1 MARKFDDAARGEI
14 TSAIQTSRQLVS
26 RLKKE
31 MEPTIQKIVG
41 IEETRDRILECHDLT
56 VDEVLTCETC
66 GKLILPGDS
75 YHPSGDDVDLCE
87 EHAPTIGDLKS
98 ILKRDPDCFEDVDEA
113 RAYLEQTSEPDDAKV
128 LSVWEP

>member
-1 MARKFDDAARGEI
+1 MTNKFDDVARAEI
-14 TSAIQTSRQLVS
+14 ASAIQTSRQLVG

-56 VDEVLTCETC
+56 VDEVLTCESC

-87 EHAPTIGDLKS
+87 EHAPTVGEIRKL
-98 ILKRDPDCFEDVDEA
+98 FEKDQSLFE
-113 RAYLEQTSEPDDAKV
+113 YPDDVKV
-128 LSVWEP
+128 WLQNLTNDDEKILAVWVP

>member
-1 MARKFDDAARGEI
+1 MANKFDDVARAEI
-14 TSAIQTSRQLVS
+14 ASAIQTSRQLVA

-66 GKLILPGDS
+66 GKLILPGDN
-75 YHPSGDDVDLCE
+75 YHPSGDDVDLCD
-87 EHAPTIGDLKS
+87 EHAPTVGEIRKL
-98 ILKRDPDCFEDVDEA
+98 FEKDQSLFE
-113 RAYLEQTSEPDDAKV
+113 YPDDV
-128 LSVWEP
+128 RVWLQNLANDDEKILAVWVP